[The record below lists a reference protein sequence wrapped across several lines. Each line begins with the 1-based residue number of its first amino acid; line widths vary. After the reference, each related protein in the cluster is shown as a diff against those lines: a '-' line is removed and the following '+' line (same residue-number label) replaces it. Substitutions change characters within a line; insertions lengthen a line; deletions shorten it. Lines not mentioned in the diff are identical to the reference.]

1 MNKKLLAVAVAAA
14 LAPTLSQ
21 AQSSSVV
28 LSGAL
33 NFYHQN
39 VSASG
44 ASAGNANLVSRNGI
58 QDGNGSNVRFY
69 AEEDLGNG
77 LKAWGQVETA
87 VFLNADTRT
96 NAAGTAGG
104 GAGTWGN
111 RNSGVGL
118 KSAAWGGILLGVWDV
133 HYHTQ
138 YGTDPSLLKGA
149 ANQSALGLL
158 NNMGTGSYG
167 IGARYNNVIR
177 YDSPNWNGFNIAVAY
192 ARPTDGVVPTGS
204 AATANLLDGKKNN
217 VININPSYSN
227 GPFSVF
233 YSYNKD
239 ADVAGTAAQATK
251 GQALF
256 AAAGGVG
263 ALPAGLTVS
272 DVRSDRLGA
281 SWKFPFGLQVGLIY
295 DRSKYSN
302 QHQSA
307 AAAAAFG
314 LAAGGTYSSDQKR
327 TVWAIPLV
335 YDFGNHTVNFT
346 YAKASDIT
354 GSFSVPAGSTSGNIT
369 GTGAK
374 MWQLGYQYAFSKRT
388 NMHASYT
395 RINNDSNAN
404 YDGFANP
411 VGLAAAGNNGAD
423 PTYVTVG
430 LRHTF

>member
-14 LAPTLSQ
+14 LAPALSQ

-33 NFYHQN
+33 NLFHQN
-39 VSASG
+39 ISASG
-44 ASAGNANLVSRNGI
+44 ASAGNANIVSRNGI
-58 QDGNGSNVRFY
+58 QEGNGSNIRFY

-77 LKAWGQVETA
+77 LKAWGQVESA
-87 VFLNADTRT
+87 VFLNADTRV
-96 NAAGTAGG
+96 NAAGTAAG

-149 ANQSALGLL
+149 SHQSTLGLL
-158 NNMGTGSYG
+158 NNMGTGSYS
-167 IGARYNNVIR
+167 IGGRYSNVIR
-177 YDSPNWNGFNIAVAY
+177 YDSPNWNGFTVGAAY

-217 VININPSYSN
+217 VISINPSYSN
-227 GPFSVF
+227 GPFNIF
-233 YSYNKD
+233 YSYLKD
-239 ADVAGTAAQATK
+239 ADVAGGAAQAAK
-251 GQALF
+251 GGALF
-256 AAAGGVG
+256 TAAGGVG
-263 ALPAGLTVS
+263 ALPAGLTLS
-272 DVRSDRLGA
+272 DVRSDRAGG

-295 DRSKYSN
+295 DRTKYSN
-302 QHQSA
+302 QHQATA
-307 AAAAAFG
+307 AAAGLG
-314 LAAGGTYSSDQKR
+314 LAVGTGYSSDQKR

-354 GSFSVPAGSTSGNIT
+354 GSFSTPAGSTSGKISA
-369 GTGAK
+369 TGAK
-374 MWQLGYQYAFSKRT
+374 MWQLGYQYAMSKRT
-388 NMHASYT
+388 NIHASYT

-404 YDGFANP
+404 YDGFANG
-411 VGLAAAGNNGAD
+411 VGLGAAGNNGAD
-423 PTYVTVG
+423 PTYVVVG